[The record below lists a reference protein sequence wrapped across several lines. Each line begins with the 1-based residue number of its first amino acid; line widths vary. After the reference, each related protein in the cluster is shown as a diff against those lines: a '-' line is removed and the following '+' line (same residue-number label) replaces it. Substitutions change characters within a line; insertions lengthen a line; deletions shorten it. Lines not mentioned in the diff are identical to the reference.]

1 MKKSVAYI
9 RISTTEAKQSNSL
22 QLQEET
28 IRSFASS
35 NGYEITKI
43 FSEIQTGTDD
53 SRPVLKQAI
62 DYVSDN
68 GCFLIA
74 LRVDRIGR
82 SVSLFSQL
90 EPIINQMRLVQY
102 GDQPISVMLL
112 SILLAVAKNEA
123 DMISLRVKS
132 TFKMLREKGVKLGN
146 PNIKSIQKL
155 GADKSK
161 QMGDEYIASFSRLLT
176 DLEKAGY
183 NTTKEITNRL
193 NELNIKTRR
202 GQRFKEGNVYRLQQK
217 ARRMKHHA

>member
-1 MKKSVAYI
+1 
-9 RISTTEAKQSNSL
+9 
-22 QLQEET
+22 
-28 IRSFASS
+28 
-35 NGYEITKI
+35 
-43 FSEIQTGTDD
+43 
-53 SRPVLKQAI
+53 
-62 DYVSDN
+62 
-68 GCFLIA
+68 
-74 LRVDRIGR
+74 
-82 SVSLFSQL
+82 
-90 EPIINQMRLVQY
+90 MRLVQY

-146 PNIKSIQKL
+146 PNIKSVQKL